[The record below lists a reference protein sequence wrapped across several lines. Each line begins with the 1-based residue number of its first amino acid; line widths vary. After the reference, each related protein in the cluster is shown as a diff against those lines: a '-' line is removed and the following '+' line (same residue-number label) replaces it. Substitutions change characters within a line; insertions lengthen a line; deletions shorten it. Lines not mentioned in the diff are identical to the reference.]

1 MALDTK
7 RYIPCLRWK
16 LGEYKALMQLSSIV
30 RDSII
35 PLIDVAEIGFDFETQ
50 TESKSIDEHLKPF
63 AKRVREK
70 WGIDECFVDMH
81 NINASQRMA
90 GNMHPVTFVFNDLR
104 LKGVRAIPVMELK
117 QDSQWQNA
125 IQQAVDQDGR
135 GFCLRIDLET
145 AVKTT
150 LGTSINE
157 LLHKYS
163 RRIEQCDL
171 IIDEKAPNFEPLDGF
186 VSLLEQIIKNLP
198 YLNRWRSFGLIGT
211 SLPASLSIFERG
223 VSIIPRNEWRTYK
236 RLQGR
241 LRSSGIRIP
250 TFGDYGI
257 SNPEVLRVDPRF
269 MRTTANIRYTINDGW
284 FIVRGQSIREYGLG
298 QHKDLCREI
307 VNSKIYEGPDFSPGD
322 KYILDCAQDSASTG
336 NPTTW
341 RWVGTSHHLE
351 SVARDVANIAA
362 S

>member
-1 MALDTK
+1 MVLDIQ

-16 LGEYKALMQLSSIV
+16 LGEYKALKQLSSFA
-30 RDSII
+30 RDSIT
-35 PLIDVAEIGFDFETQ
+35 PLIDIAEIGFDFETQ
-50 TESKSIDEHLKPF
+50 MEIKSIDNHLKTF

-81 NINASQRMA
+81 LIDASQRMA
-90 GNMHPVTFVFNDLR
+90 NSMHPVTFVFDDLR
-104 LKGVRAIPVMELK
+104 LKGVHAIPVMDLN
-117 QDSQWQNA
+117 QDSPWQKA

-145 AVKTT
+145 AVRPT
-150 LGTSINE
+150 LGPSINE
-157 LLHKYS
+157 LLKKYS
-163 RRIEQCDL
+163 RRVEQCDL
-171 IIDEKAPNFEPLDGF
+171 ILDEKAPNFEPLDGF

-198 YLNRWRSFGLIGT
+198 YLNGWRSFGIIGT
-211 SLPASLSIFERG
+211 SLPASLSIFGRG

-236 RLQGR
+236 RLQRR

-257 SNPEVLRVDPRF
+257 NNPEVLRVDPRH

-284 FIVRGQSIREYGLG
+284 FIVRGQSINKYGLG

-307 VNSKIYEGPDFSPGD
+307 VNSKILCFLTSKMSPF
-322 KYILDCAQDSASTG
+322 
-336 NPTTW
+336 
-341 RWVGTSHHLE
+341 
-351 SVARDVANIAA
+351 
-362 S
+362 